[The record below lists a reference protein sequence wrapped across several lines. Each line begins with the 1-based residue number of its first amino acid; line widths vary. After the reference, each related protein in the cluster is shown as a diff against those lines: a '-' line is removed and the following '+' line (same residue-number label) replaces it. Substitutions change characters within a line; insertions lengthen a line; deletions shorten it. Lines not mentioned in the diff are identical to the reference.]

1 MGSGAGIGP
10 APDGACERAIR
21 RNDELAR
28 LDFVVC
34 APAVALLWAVSL
46 HPNKTILPKRMSK
59 YRYPPA
65 TLRHESDKELIS
77 TVRVSSERKRLT
89 GAVPLN
95 AQRADASRPS
105 CESLLVRHNKGEAR
119 LISF

>member
-89 GAVPLN
+89 GALPLN

-105 CESLLVRHNKGEAR
+105 R
-119 LISF
+119 